1 MDVLNESGRA
11 LRGDLVNRVVL
22 RTDLTP
28 IPATVELELK
38 SAVETRELVKD
49 GGIVMIGADKIPFQI
64 IKPERQGE
72 AEGQQNGRDLA
83 TLKATGILASCAPL
97 ALPLQRSIIRESTTF
112 TEVYRSIG
120 AQVVVASDFAV
131 PRFGAYAGYYPTR
144 AIAQVLQ
151 EEGGIVFM
159 GKDNKLNFRRI
170 YELMAEKA
178 PLKWEADRTEL
189 QASALLERH
198 AFPSAISTDA
208 TGAIVQVGREDGRAV
223 VYVPRADRR
232 VLANISRGLV
242 QRRKAR
248 ESLSPQ
254 LNAGA
259 RIDVAGK
266 PHIVITAAHVFEQ
279 RGESSG
285 GGGEFTQLWLGELS
299 S

>member
-1 MDVLNESGRA
+1 MDVLTSEGKA

-28 IPATVELELK
+28 VPATVELELK
-38 SAVETRELVKD
+38 AAVETRELVKD
-49 GGIVMIGADKIPFQI
+49 GALVMIGADKIPFKI
-64 IKPERQGE
+64 IKPEQQNE
-72 AEGQQNGRDLA
+72 AEGQQSGRELT
-83 TLKATGILASCAPL
+83 TLRATGILASCAAL
-97 ALPLQRSIIRESTTF
+97 AQPLQRSIIRESTTF
-112 TEVYRSIG
+112 TEIYRSIG

-131 PRFGAYAGYYPTR
+131 PRFGSFAGHYPTR

-159 GKDNKLNFRRI
+159 GADGKLNFRRI
-170 YELMAEKA
+170 YELMADKA
-178 PLKWEADRTEL
+178 ALKWEADRTEL
-189 QASALLERH
+189 TSSALLERH

-208 TGAIVQVGREDGRAV
+208 SGAIVQVGREDGRAV
-223 VYVPRADRR
+223 VYVPRSDRR
-232 VLANISRGLV
+232 ILANISRGLV

-248 ESLSPQ
+248 ESLSPK

-259 RIDVAGK
+259 RIDVATK
-266 PHIVITAAHVFEQ
+266 PHVVITAAHVYEQ